1 MIITR
6 ITVGLALTLAC
17 ASTAFAGPCTTRIAD
32 LERTIEASTA
42 EGVAKAGA
50 AGSGTTKAPASV
62 TTQDKTSSE
71 GINMLQQAKEL
82 DKQGKEAECM
92 DIVAKVA
99 TTKAPLTNK

>member
-6 ITVGLALTLAC
+6 ITVSLALTLAC
-17 ASTAFAGPCTTRIAD
+17 ASTAFAGPCTARIAD

-42 EGVAKAGA
+42 EGVAEPSA
-50 AGSGTTKAPASV
+50 AHSATAQAPANV
-62 TTQDKTSSE
+62 TAQDKPESE

-92 DIVAKVA
+92 DIVGKVA
-99 TTKAPLTNK
+99 TTKAPFSNK

>member
-17 ASTAFAGPCTTRIAD
+17 AGTALAGPCATRIAD
-32 LERTIEASTA
+32 MERTIEASTT
-42 EGVAKAGA
+42 EGAAGAPA
-50 AGSGTTKAPASV
+50 AGSGTAQAPANV
-62 TTQDKTSSE
+62 TAQNKTSSE
-71 GINMLQQAKEL
+71 GMDMLKQAKDL